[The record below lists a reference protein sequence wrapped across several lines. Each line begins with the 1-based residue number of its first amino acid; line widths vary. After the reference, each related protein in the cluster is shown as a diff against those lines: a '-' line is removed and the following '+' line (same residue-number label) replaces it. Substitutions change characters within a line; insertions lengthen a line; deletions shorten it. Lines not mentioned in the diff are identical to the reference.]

1 MNELLV
7 AAADSV
13 GLYNIQTGGAPVAAF
28 GIPPAAQNATALV
41 PTKNNQG
48 GLVFSAAAS
57 KPLLHV
63 YSFQKNQP
71 LHNFVV
77 PEKLSCLDIDTN
89 ATWCVAG
96 SASGRIYVWEVASG
110 ALFKSFA
117 AHYRAVTVI
126 RFHSDGETFVTGSED
141 SSISIWSISRIVDYE
156 QENQVPTPLL
166 TLSDHTLPITSIRL
180 GFGTLSSA
188 RIFSSSLDSTV
199 KVWSID
205 AHTSADSAG
214 PSSTLLATFGFSV
227 SIIDIAIDP
236 LERFFFAATSKDN
249 GEIFVTRMYTDN
261 QDVPHRSLLTGGIGE
276 THAVSSSNA
285 KSITAGS
292 KVSTLAL
299 TTTSQLLIGTHS
311 GLIHVYDT
319 LSLQLL
325 RTISTSQS
333 PSPTPVTFLTTVP
346 KPIDLIGHVQ
356 LYMDHQNQGESMSV
370 RPVMP
375 FGRVREVKGA
385 GREVSLILPPRP
397 NLFDVSYDPAQD
409 AAYFSAK
416 QP

>member
-1 MNELLV
+1 ML
-7 AAADSV
+7 
-13 GLYNIQTGGAPVAAF
+13 
-28 GIPPAAQNATALV
+28 
-41 PTKNNQG
+41 
-48 GLVFSAAAS
+48 
-57 KPLLHV
+57 
-63 YSFQKNQP
+63 
-71 LHNFVV
+71 
-77 PEKLSCLDIDTN
+77 
-89 ATWCVAG
+89 
-96 SASGRIYVWEVASG
+96 
-110 ALFKSFA
+110 
-117 AHYRAVTVI
+117 
-126 RFHSDGETFVTGSED
+126 
-141 SSISIWSISRIVDYE
+141 
-156 QENQVPTPLL
+156 PLL

-416 QP
+416 ATLTAADKSKTADSQARIESLELQVQQLTAKLNQAKAINDAIWEKMVDRIAQQNKATQPTSL